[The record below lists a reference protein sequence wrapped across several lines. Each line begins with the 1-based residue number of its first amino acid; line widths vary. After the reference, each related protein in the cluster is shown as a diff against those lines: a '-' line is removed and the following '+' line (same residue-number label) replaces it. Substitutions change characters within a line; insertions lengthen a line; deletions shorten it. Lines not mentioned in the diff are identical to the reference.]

1 MRSVIEAW
9 GRDDIAQF
17 LAYCA
22 EDIEWHPVFESRL
35 SGQAAA
41 YRGREGMRRAWNEY
55 RQIWGEVKV
64 RPDDIR
70 DLGDRVLMLGHIHG
84 RGKGSGM
91 PFDAPVAMLFSL
103 RDGQIARSEDFPNHE
118 QGLRAAGLAE

>member
-1 MRSVIEAW
+1 
-9 GRDDIAQF
+9 
-17 LAYCA
+17 
-22 EDIEWHPVFESRL
+22 
-35 SGQAAA
+35 
-41 YRGREGMRRAWNEY
+41 MRRAWNEY

-64 RPDDIR
+64 RPVEIR

-103 RDGQIARSEDFPNHE
+103 RDGQIVRSEDFPNHE
-118 QGLRAAGLAE
+118 QGLRAAGVVE